1 VARTMAAMRVVQV
14 SAHYPPN
21 FVSGGTLVPQR
32 IAQGMAAR
40 GHEVFVYAG
49 HLDESRPPLSTW
61 SEPDGHGVTVRWVVT
76 TPWTSWSDPR
86 NYDNADV
93 VEDFAGWLDEVRP
106 DVVHLH
112 SLQTLGGGLVGAAKD
127 SGAVTV
133 LTMHDF
139 WWLCA
144 RQFLVDRTMRP
155 CPLVVDC
162 GECPCQVDHA
172 WLRGRDA
179 WLTAQADRADVILAP
194 SRIAARL
201 LAANGVDESKL
212 RVDENGVPGVGTMRL
227 RSAAERV
234 TGAPAGVRFM
244 YAGGADP
251 MKGLPVLL
259 DSLAQVVPV
268 APWTADLYGAGSLP
282 SGLGESVRSLPPYTP
297 DRLSDVLAEHDVLI
311 LPSVMRESHSIV
323 TREALAAG
331 LAVICTDTLGPEEA
345 VEHGRNGL
353 VVPAGDAKALAHAI
367 ERFVGDPAM
376 VRRMRAELPTSG
388 LRKVLDQVEGLE
400 KIYGDCIAGTLQ
412 EPHDSTIRAQDGLL
426 NRILF
431 VSGIQGAPLR
441 YRAHLPAEALRLAG
455 AHCDVRHY
463 RDPDLPRLADEAD
476 AVVLYR
482 VPATA
487 PIIALVERIRARA
500 RPIPILFDVDDL
512 IFDPTLEGEVHGLD
526 GLDEHEHSMWW
537 RGVARYR
544 TTMELADLYVGSTQA
559 LCDHAARTT
568 GIPVRR
574 FRNGVGQSLAKLSER
589 ALSAP
594 RSPGPLR
601 IGYFSGTTTHDADW
615 ARIEPAVVQVM
626 EAYPD
631 LELWLVG
638 HLTTTAEL
646 DTVASRIKRLPM
658 LPWYELPRRLRDVDV
673 NLAPLVPDSVFNE
686 AKSAIKWLEA
696 ALVATPT
703 IATPT
708 ATFREVIE
716 TNRTGMLATSV
727 DEWKAA
733 LTLLLD
739 DEASRVRIGTQARRE
754 ALLTLSPHRQ
764 SAEYRAILR
773 DAAHI
778 VRQGGRRRTSNWEPV
793 YDEEPLS
800 AAEAWIDPYPGR
812 LGVIA
817 PALIPAGAAAR
828 MAAVARVYR
837 TSGVRGIVAKTWST
851 LKRTLE
857 AGRHAGHPRAQ

>member
-1 VARTMAAMRVVQV
+1 MAVMRVVQV

-32 IAQGMAAR
+32 IAQGMVAR

-49 HLDESRPPLSTW
+49 HLDESRAPLSTW

-76 TPWTSWSDPR
+76 TPWTSWSDVR
-86 NYDNADV
+86 NYDNPDV
-93 VEDFAGWLDEVRP
+93 VDDFTGWLDEVRP

-112 SLQTLGGGLVGAAKD
+112 SLQTLGGGLVRAAKD

-139 WWLCA
+139 WWMCA
-144 RQFLVDRTMRP
+144 RQFLVDRAMRP

-162 GECPCQVDHA
+162 GDCPCQVDHS
-172 WLRGRDA
+172 WLSGRDA
-179 WLTAQADRADVILAP
+179 WLMAQADQADVILAP
-194 SRIAARL
+194 SHIAARL

-212 RVDENGVPGVGTMRL
+212 RVDENGVPGIGEI
-227 RSAAERV
+227 RSRHVVQRV
-234 TGAPAGVRFM
+234 PGGPDGVRFM

-259 DSLAQVVPV
+259 EALARA
-268 APWTADLYGAGSLP
+268 APAGHWTADLYGAGSLP
-282 SGLGESVRSLPPYTP
+282 SGTGDSVRSLPPYTP
-297 DRLSDVLAEHDVLI
+297 DRLSDVLAEHDALI
-311 LPSVMRESHSIV
+311 LPSVMRESHSIL

-353 VVPAGDAKALAHAI
+353 VVPAGDSHALARAI
-367 ERFVGDPAM
+367 ERFAADPAM
-376 VRRMRAELPTSG
+376 VRRMGAEPPTSG
-388 LRKVLDQVEGLE
+388 LRDVLGQVEGLE
-400 KIYGDCIAGTLQ
+400 KLYRDSIDAATR
-412 EPHDSTIRAQDGLL
+412 EPLESTTRAQDGLL

-441 YRAHLPAEALRLAG
+441 YRAHLPAEALRLTG

-463 RDPDLPRLADEAD
+463 RDPELPRLADEAD

-482 VPATA
+482 VPATTA
-487 PIIALVERIRARA
+487 IIDLVERVRART

-526 GLDEHEHSMWW
+526 GLDGHELSMWW
-537 RGVARYR
+537 RGVSRYR

-568 GIPVRR
+568 GMPVRR
-574 FRNGVGQSLAKLSER
+574 FRNGVGRSLAQLSDR
-589 ALSAP
+589 ALSSP
-594 RSPGPLR
+594 RAPGPLR

-615 ARIEPAVVQVM
+615 AHIEPAVAQVM

-638 HLTTTAEL
+638 HLTTTGVL
-646 DTVASRIKRLPM
+646 DAAAPRIKRLPM
-658 LPWYELPRRLRDVDV
+658 LPWHELPRRLRDVDV

-696 ALVATPT
+696 ALVCTPT

-716 TNRTGMLATSV
+716 PGRTGMLAASV
-727 DEWKAA
+727 EEWKDA
-733 LTLLLD
+733 LVVLLD
-739 DEASRVRIGTQARRE
+739 DEAHRVRIGTQARRE

-764 SAEYRAILR
+764 AAEYRTILR
-773 DAAHI
+773 GAADI
-778 VRQGGRRRTSNWEPV
+778 VRHGGRLRTSRWEPV
-793 YDEEPLS
+793 YDDEPLS
-800 AAEAWIDPYPGR
+800 AAEAWIDPYPGH
-812 LGVIA
+812 LGGVRPGLV
-817 PALIPAGAAAR
+817 PARAVAR

-837 TSGVRGIVAKTWST
+837 ASGMRGVAGKTWST
-851 LKRTLE
+851 LQR
-857 AGRHAGHPRAQ
+857 GRR